1 MDEETPRAGAK
12 ARRRRARKRPVH
24 LSADGWRIAR
34 SLYENDGLEFD
45 AIARRMN
52 VTVPTVTRHA
62 RDEAWLRAATV
73 RDLIEAGDTPGL
85 ARMVS
90 RLAKAFEHQISAIE
104 TQFRTVSTAGDGGA
118 RSDGGT
124 LERNARTLGSLAK
137 TLDVL
142 IELRSGVASLDPTGG
157 DEDALRRELAERLDR
172 LCRRGAA
179 AGVSGKPGPGR
190 TDVSAP

>member
-1 MDEETPRAGAK
+1 MDEETPGA
-12 ARRRRARKRPVH
+12 ASRPRRRRARKRPVH

-52 VTVPTVTRHA
+52 VTVLTVTRHA
-62 RDEAWLRAATV
+62 RDEAWLRAASV

-104 TQFRTVSTAGDGGA
+104 TQFRAVPTDSEGGARADGGA
-118 RSDGGT
+118 

-179 AGVSGKPGPGR
+179 AGVSGTAGPPGA
-190 TDVSAP
+190 DVPAP

>member
-1 MDEETPRAGAK
+1 MDEKTPRAGK
-12 ARRRRARKRPVH
+12 DTRRRRARKRPVH

-34 SLYENDGLEFD
+34 SLYENDGLDFD
-45 AIARRMN
+45 AIARRLD
-52 VTVPTVTRHA
+52 VTAATVTRHA
-62 RDEAWLRAATV
+62 REEGWLRAASV

-85 ARMVS
+85 ARMVA
-90 RLAKAFEHQISAIE
+90 RLSKAFEHQISAIE
-104 TQFRTVSTAGDGGA
+104 TQFRVAAGEGGA
-118 RSDGGT
+118 TADGGT

-179 AGVSGKPGPGR
+179 AGISGKAGPPGA
-190 TDVSAP
+190 DVSAP

>member
-1 MDEETPRAGAK
+1 MDEETPRAASRP
-12 ARRRRARKRPVH
+12 RRRRARKRPVH

-52 VTVPTVTRHA
+52 VTVPTVARHA
-62 RDEAWLRAATV
+62 RDEAWLRAASV

-85 ARMVS
+85 ARMVA
-90 RLAKAFEHQISAIE
+90 RLAKAFEHQISVIE
-104 TQFRTVSTAGDGGA
+104 TQFRAAAGKGEA
-118 RSDGGT
+118 RADGGT

-157 DEDALRRELAERLDR
+157 NEDALRRELAERLDR

-179 AGVSGKPGPGR
+179 AGVSGTAGPPG
-190 TDVSAP
+190 TDLPAP